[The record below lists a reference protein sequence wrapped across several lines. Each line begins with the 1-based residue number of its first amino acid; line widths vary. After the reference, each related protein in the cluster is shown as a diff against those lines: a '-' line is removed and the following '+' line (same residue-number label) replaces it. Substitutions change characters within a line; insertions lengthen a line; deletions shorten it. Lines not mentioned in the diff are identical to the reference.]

1 MRRKK
6 AKHKVQKSMPVA
18 HVGACYRLHTTEHG
32 DQSIVFKQ
40 RQAENKPHGVRG
52 QPRFVSEVGGILFFT
67 VMTQH

>member
-6 AKHKVQKSMPVA
+6 AKDKVQKSMPVA

-52 QPRFVSEVGGILFFT
+52 QLDLALSQKKEEFYFSRY
-67 VMTQH
+67 